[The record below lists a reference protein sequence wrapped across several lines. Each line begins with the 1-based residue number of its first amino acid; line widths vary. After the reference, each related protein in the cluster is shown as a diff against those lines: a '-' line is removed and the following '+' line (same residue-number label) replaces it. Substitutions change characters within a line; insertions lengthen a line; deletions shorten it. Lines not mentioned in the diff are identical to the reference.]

1 MREAILFEFSEE
13 LIDRAT
19 KMAEGMKL
27 PVEVLL
33 SFCLEGLT
41 IAIRINDGFHIS
53 ARLEY
58 RFQ

>member
-13 LIDRAT
+13 LIDWAT

-33 SFCLEGLT
+33 SFCLEGWTNLLSSQDPK
-41 IAIRINDGFHIS
+41 RSSLCLVG
-53 ARLEY
+53 
-58 RFQ
+58 

>member
-33 SFCLEGLT
+33 SFCLEGWTNLLSSQDPK
-41 IAIRINDGFHIS
+41 RSSLCLVG
-53 ARLEY
+53 
-58 RFQ
+58 